1 MPGVSAQQM
10 LAAVSGVT
18 STVIIIV
25 LTVILTTSTRVITTS
40 IPSSVIT
47 TSIPST
53 SVTIVVLPV
62 TAIPS
67 SFTLLKRMLP
77 CMSVLPST
85 VTYHSLLFRAFKA
98 LLTHT
103 VLPLSSLRIR
113 PSRDH

>member
-25 LTVILTTSTRVITTS
+25 LTVILTTST
-40 IPSSVIT
+40 SVIT

>member
-18 STVIIIV
+18 STVIITV
-25 LTVILTTSTRVITTS
+25 LTVILTTST
-40 IPSSVIT
+40 SVIT

-53 SVTIVVLPV
+53 SVTIVVLPF

-103 VLPLSSLRIR
+103 VLPLSSPRIR